1 MRLKKSLELTQMELL
16 FSHRAPIT
24 LPVERQR
31 DLTAALADLLLNA
44 AIIKCEEPISDIHR
58 EVEDASEANVE
69 AAGLQHHMEGAAKS
83 GVRGRLRIRQDGIAD
98 QGCRWPREK
107 NRRTLQTD

>member
-24 LPVERQR
+24 LPMHRQR

-44 AIIKCEEPISDIHR
+44 ATVECDKAIPDTHR
-58 EVEDASEANVE
+58 EVEDASEAN
-69 AAGLQHHMEGAAKS
+69 
-83 GVRGRLRIRQDGIAD
+83 D
-98 QGCRWPREK
+98 
-107 NRRTLQTD
+107 

>member
-24 LPVERQR
+24 LPVEKQR

-44 AIIKCEEPISDIHR
+44 ATIECEEPISDTPK
-58 EVEDASEANVE
+58 EVEDASKAN
-69 AAGLQHHMEGAAKS
+69 A
-83 GVRGRLRIRQDGIAD
+83 
-98 QGCRWPREK
+98 
-107 NRRTLQTD
+107 

>member
-24 LPVERQR
+24 LPAERQR

-44 AIIKCEEPISDIHR
+44 ATIKYEEPISDINR
-58 EVEDASEANVE
+58 EVEDASEAN
-69 AAGLQHHMEGAAKS
+69 
-83 GVRGRLRIRQDGIAD
+83 D
-98 QGCRWPREK
+98 
-107 NRRTLQTD
+107 

>member
-1 MRLKKSLELTQMELL
+1 MRLKKDLELTQMELL

-44 AIIKCEEPISDIHR
+44 ATIKCDKPIPDTQR
-58 EVEDASEANVE
+58 EVEDASKVDN
-69 AAGLQHHMEGAAKS
+69 
-83 GVRGRLRIRQDGIAD
+83 
-98 QGCRWPREK
+98 
-107 NRRTLQTD
+107 

>member
-1 MRLKKSLELTQMELL
+1 MRMKKGLDLTQMDLL

-44 AIIKCEEPISDIHR
+44 ATIKSGEPIPDAQR
-58 EVEDASEANVE
+58 EVKDASEAN
-69 AAGLQHHMEGAAKS
+69 
-83 GVRGRLRIRQDGIAD
+83 D
-98 QGCRWPREK
+98 
-107 NRRTLQTD
+107 

>member
-24 LPVERQR
+24 LPAERQR

-44 AIIKCEEPISDIHR
+44 ATIKYEEPISDINR
-58 EVEDASEANVE
+58 EVEDASEAN
-69 AAGLQHHMEGAAKS
+69 H
-83 GVRGRLRIRQDGIAD
+83 
-98 QGCRWPREK
+98 
-107 NRRTLQTD
+107 